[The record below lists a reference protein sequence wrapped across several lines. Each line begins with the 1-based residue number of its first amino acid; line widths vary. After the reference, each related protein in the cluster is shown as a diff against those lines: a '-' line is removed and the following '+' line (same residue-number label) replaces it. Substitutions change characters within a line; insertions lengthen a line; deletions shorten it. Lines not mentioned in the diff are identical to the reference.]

1 MKRSEIVNNLYG
13 VEVRL
18 PCGMGKSEV
27 CTMLWHHCRL
37 GEDVFSHGF
46 NTVAQYYPIV
56 HLNPDNWLYRL
67 PLVLYGWLVLPNRSW
82 NNDCIQTS
90 I

>member
-1 MKRSEIVNNLYG
+1 MKRSKIVNNLYG
-13 VEVRL
+13 VEVTL
-18 PCGMGKSEV
+18 PRGTGKSEV

-82 NNDCIQTS
+82 NNDRIQTS